1 LVALDERT
9 AAAGRHADARFDELF
24 RSAYRELRSLTYRLI
39 GDAQEAEDVVQE
51 AFIKLSGSHVLRQPD
66 DQVRAWLRRV
76 CLNTGHNRL
85 RSSRRAD
92 HHLDRAAR
100 LSPAGSATSPAQP
113 LDDVLVRE
121 QQDAVRRALASLPP
135 NQRDCL
141 LLRHSGYSYAEI
153 AATLEI
159 AIGSVGVF
167 LARGERAFRLTYEN
181 QEHGR

>member
-1 LVALDERT
+1 LVALDERRTT
-9 AAAGRHADARFDELF
+9 AAHHVDARFDDLF
-24 RSAYRELRSLTYRLI
+24 RAAYRELHSLTCRLI
-39 GDAQEAEDVVQE
+39 GDPHEAEDVVQE
-51 AFIKLSGSHVLRQPD
+51 AFIKLSGSDLLRRPD
-66 DQVRAWLRRV
+66 DEVRAWLRRV

-85 RSSRRAD
+85 RSTRRAD
-92 HHLDRAAR
+92 HHVDRAAR
-100 LSPAGSATSPAQP
+100 LSQPGSPGAAAQP
-113 LDDVLVRE
+113 LDDVLLRE

-167 LARGERAFRLTYEN
+167 LARGERAFRSTYET

>member
-1 LVALDERT
+1 MALDERT
-9 AAAGRHADARFDELF
+9 TTAAQHGDTRFDELF
-24 RSAYRELRSLTYRLI
+24 RAAYRELHSLACRVI
-39 GDAQEAEDVVQE
+39 GDPHEAEDVVQE
-51 AFIKLSGSHVLRQPD
+51 AFIKLSGSDVLRRPD
-66 DQVRAWLRRV
+66 DEVRAWLRRV

-85 RSSRRAD
+85 RSTRRAD

-100 LSPAGSATSPAQP
+100 LSGSPPGAGQP
-113 LDDVLVRE
+113 LDDILLRE
-121 QQDAVRRALASLPP
+121 QQDAVRRTLASLPP

-153 AATLEI
+153 AATLDI

-167 LARGERAFRLTYEN
+167 LARGERAFRSTYET